1 MKPSSEMDLTEL
13 LAELNKLNINRYQEV
28 LDRLSRL
35 RLDPARRVEVA
46 KVLESVLDVE
56 DNGIRITCL
65 RALVVW
71 GIKENGPAVIR
82 CLRDPN
88 ARVDAMKVLGII
100 AYEPAAVPLAQ
111 QLFFDRGTASEA
123 LKKIG
128 SKAEKAVIPSLQNPD
143 WGVRAEACKILAE
156 IGTKESKAVLLGAC
170 EDTSAFVV
178 MEAKRAITLLA
189 QRLGEQPPNLEPK
202 PIPDM
207 NLTELLAELKK
218 PKTYRHQEI
227 LNRLGQMKVDPA
239 HRVEVV
245 KILESLLV
253 GDDAM
258 LRGACLKALGVWGN
272 KDNVPALLKFLKDPS
287 PFVRGP
293 TITALVTIGDDRAVV
308 PLIER
313 LEDSF
318 DRNAASQAI
327 QKMGSSKHEKTV
339 WPYLEHKD
347 VWVKLEAIKILGA
360 IGTKESKA
368 VLEAACKDTNGFIV
382 TEAKKALAAVAG
394 RP

>member
-1 MKPSSEMDLTEL
+1 M
-13 LAELNKLNINRYQEV
+13 
-28 LDRLSRL
+28 
-35 RLDPARRVEVA
+35 
-46 KVLESVLDVE
+46 
-56 DNGIRITCL
+56 
-65 RALVVW
+65 
-71 GIKENGPAVIR
+71 
-82 CLRDPN
+82 
-88 ARVDAMKVLGII
+88 
-100 AYEPAAVPLAQ
+100 
-111 QLFFDRGTASEA
+111 
-123 LKKIG
+123 G
-128 SKAEKAVIPSLQNPD
+128 STP
-143 WGVRAEACKILAE
+143 EACKILAE

-347 VWVKLEAIKILGA
+347 VWVKLEAIKILARSAPRRARPCWRPRARTPMASSSRKRKRHWRRWPVVPEWSQGA
-360 IGTKESKA
+360 PSLDFLPALGRGRKSNGGGLIGFFRWVEWMRTP
-368 VLEAACKDTNGFIV
+368 
-382 TEAKKALAAVAG
+382 AG
-394 RP
+394 LSGR